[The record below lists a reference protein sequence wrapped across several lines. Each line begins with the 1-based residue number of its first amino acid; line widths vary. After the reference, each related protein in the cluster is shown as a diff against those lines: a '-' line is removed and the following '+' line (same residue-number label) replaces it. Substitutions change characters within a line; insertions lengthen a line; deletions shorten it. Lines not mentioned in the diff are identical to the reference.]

1 MNRRSFIFLGAGTIT
16 SCLCANESEKKWRIL
31 QSVQNHIFPK
41 NGSFPSAEEFS
52 SIRYLKIVSSHP
64 SFDKD
69 DLRFIFDGVDEI
81 VRVGWKNT
89 LAKDEK
95 EKIMMNFSKT
105 TFGKNWI
112 STVLNYTLE
121 ALLSDPLYGGNVAQ
135 KGWRSLDHKA
145 GIPRPTVRF
154 AKLP

>member
-1 MNRRSFIFLGAGTIT
+1 MNRRVFLFFASSVA
-16 SCLCANESEKKWRIL
+16 SCLYGKESEKRWRTL
-31 QSVQNHIFPK
+31 QSIQNHLFPK
-41 NGSFPSAEEFS
+41 NGNFPLAEDFS
-52 SIRYLKIVSSHP
+52 SLRYLKIVSHHP

-69 DLRFIFDGVDEI
+69 DLRFIFEGVDEI

-95 EKIMMNFSKT
+95 EKIMINFSKT
-105 TFGKNWI
+105 TFGRNWI
-112 STVLNYTLE
+112 SMVLNYTLE
-121 ALLSDPLYGGNVAQ
+121 ALLSDPLYGGNVSQ

-154 AKLP
+154 GKLS